1 MLSTKDFLMKP
12 SRLTLLGAGLALLLI
27 YGLALPAAAQS
38 YKSEKVTLAPPQQ
51 FSASVRDVLSQEA
64 FRVTGPDG
72 VVCELWLRQ
81 AVPATGPGGK
91 QQEIAFPQIS
101 EGTLVGVIRFPS
113 NVIDYR
119 GQPIQSGVYTLRY
132 ALIPEDGAHMGVA
145 PPQRDFLLLGPAA
158 DDAAPATLTRD
169 QTLDLSR
176 KVTHTRHPTVW
187 SMAPSKTPLAA
198 MPTMTHPDDPD
209 VWFVNFPLTFEG
221 GKTLP
226 AALVIHGQAPY
237 S

>member
-1 MLSTKDFLMKP
+1 MKS
-12 SRLTLLGAGLALLLI
+12 SRMTLLGAGLALVLFI
-27 YGLALPAAAQS
+27 GGAVPAAAQS
-38 YKSEKVTLAPPQQ
+38 YKSEKVTLAPPQEL
-51 FSASVRDVLSQEA
+51 SAGVRDVLSQDA

-72 VVCELWLRQ
+72 VVCELWLRK
-81 AVPATGPGGK
+81 AVPVTGPDGK
-91 QQEIAFPQIS
+91 KQEIAFPQIS
-101 EGTLVGVIRFPS
+101 EGTLVGAIRFPS

-119 GQPIQSGVYTLRY
+119 GQPIVAGVYTLRY

-158 DDAAPATLTRD
+158 DDTAPATLTRD
-169 QTLDLSR
+169 QTLDMSR

-187 SMAPSKTPLAA
+187 SMAPSKTPLAS
-198 MPTMTHPDDPD
+198 MPTMTNPDDPD
-209 VWFVNFPLTFEG
+209 IWFVNFPLTFEG

-226 AALVIHGQAPY
+226 AALVVHGQAPY